1 MPEAS
6 DALVPYG
13 WDGHVEVLYRG
24 IPEGNH
30 EPGRVVRV
38 ERGACVVQCS
48 AGSRPAAGHPP
59 PAVGDWVAVG
69 PTLSGPSAVEAILPR
84 WSVLSRRDPD
94 RDVEQVLASNVDVV
108 LVVAPADR
116 FHPARVERE
125 LLIAWESGA
134 DPVVVL
140 TKADLVPGADQVRAS
155 AERRLVGARVILTS
169 TVTGDG
175 MGEVARVL
183 QPNRSGALIG
193 PSGAGKSSLANALL
207 GEATLATAGVR
218 ASDRRGRHTTT
229 SRHLVPVP
237 TGGVL
242 IDTPGLRSLPL
253 WRGDDGLAA
262 AFADVEE
269 LAQGC
274 RFADCRHDREP
285 GCAVQAASAL
295 GTLDASRLAS
305 YRKLS
310 GEVDVAERDQETRR
324 RQPAPRSPK
333 AVTKA
338 PRRERGRPPREPR
351 S

>member
-6 DALVPYG
+6 DALVAYG
-13 WDGHVEVLYRG
+13 WDERVEALYRCLPAG
-24 IPEGNH
+24 DH

-48 AGSRPAAGHPP
+48 GGTRPAAGDPP
-59 PAVGDWVAVG
+59 PAVGDWVAVA
-69 PTLSGPSAVEAILPR
+69 PPRSGPSSVEAVLAR

-108 LVVAPADR
+108 LVVTPADR
-116 FHPARVERE
+116 LHLARVERE

-134 DPVVVL
+134 VPAVVL
-140 TKADLVPGADQVRAS
+140 TKADLTPGAAQVRAS
-155 AERRLVGARVILTS
+155 AEERLVGARVILTS
-169 TVTGDG
+169 TLTGEG
-175 MGEVARVL
+175 MGDVARVL

-207 GEATLATAGVR
+207 GEDTLAIADVR

-229 SRHLVPVP
+229 SRQLVPVP

-242 IDTPGLRSLPL
+242 IDTPGLRSLSL
-253 WRGDDGLAA
+253 WRGDEGLAA
-262 AFADVEE
+262 AFADVED
-269 LAQGC
+269 LAQSC

-285 GCAVQAASAL
+285 DCAVRAAVA
-295 GTLDASRLAS
+295 GGNLDAQRFAS
-305 YRKLS
+305 YRKLT
-310 GEVDVAERDQETRR
+310 GEVDIAERAYDARR
-324 RQPAPRSPK
+324 REPAQKRSK
-333 AVTKA
+333 VVTK
-338 PRRERGRPPREPR
+338 PRRERDRAPREPP